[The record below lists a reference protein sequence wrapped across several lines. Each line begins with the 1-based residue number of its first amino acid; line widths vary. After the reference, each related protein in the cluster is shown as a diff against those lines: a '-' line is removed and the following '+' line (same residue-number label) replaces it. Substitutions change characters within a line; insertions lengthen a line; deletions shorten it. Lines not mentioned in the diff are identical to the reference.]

1 MIKSAGRQEPRLPI
15 PAPAW
20 VTPLIFP

>member
-1 MIKSAGRQEPRLPI
+1 MIKSSGRQEPRLPI

-20 VTPLIFP
+20 VTLLIFP